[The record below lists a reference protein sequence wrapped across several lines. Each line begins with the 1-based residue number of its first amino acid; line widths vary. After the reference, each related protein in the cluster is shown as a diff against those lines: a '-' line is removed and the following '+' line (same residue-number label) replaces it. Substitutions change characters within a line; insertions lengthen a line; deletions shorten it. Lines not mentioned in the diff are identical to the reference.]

1 MGFTDDFSDC
11 MNGKTLP
18 PELANALPS
27 PKAALAFAAQLVKG
41 ATVEEA
47 LIAVGVGAEAAAA
60 VAAVVVAV
68 AVGVIIGAVVGGAL
82 VAALA
87 ECGTWVHSGLDGQL
101 GYGRV
106 AGRTRR
112 RRVQSIGCSS
122 SVAGRFGKRGH
133 K

>member
-68 AVGVIIGAVVGGAL
+68 AVGVIIGAVVGCAL
-82 VAALA
+82 VAAGGSVGLGSILA
-87 ECGTWVHSGLDGQL
+87 SMDSSDTDVLQGALADAGFNPSD
-101 GYGRV
+101 V
-106 AGRTRR
+106 A
-112 RRVQSIGCSS
+112 
-122 SVAGRFGKRGH
+122 AA
-133 K
+133 